1 MKKVFSV
8 FFLLLFVC
16 TIVAQESGEEVTV
29 SADRPGMATG
39 VDIMPFKKVQF
50 ETGFQWDYANKASS
64 MVLPTAM
71 LRVGVSNF
79 AELRLQYDG
88 TLAESGKNW
97 DYGVEPIVLGTKIR
111 VFEGWKFVPA
121 ISFMA
126 NLALPSSTELAQTM
140 HVAPS
145 LYLLFQNDVTDWFN
159 IGYNVGV
166 EWNGTDATPA
176 TFLAVCLGFGITD
189 NLGAF
194 LESYNYFTRYNLKNG
209 KTAVDTNLDFGFNY
223 IVHPRVQ
230 LDLYASFNCQNPK
243 LYSNL
248 GFGIAWLIN

>member
-1 MKKVFSV
+1 MKRITIFL
-8 FFLLLFVC
+8 FFIISLLSI
-16 TIVAQESGEEVTV
+16 TAQESIDVI

-50 ETGFQWDYANKASS
+50 ETGFQWDYADKTSS
-64 MVLPTAM
+64 VILPTAM
-71 LRVGVSNF
+71 LRVGVSSF

-88 TLAESGKNW
+88 TLTEGSSKWN
-97 DYGVEPIVLGTKIR
+97 YGVEPIILGTKIR
-111 VFEGWKFVPA
+111 VFEGWKYVPA
-121 ISFMA
+121 VSFMA
-126 NLALPSSTELAQTM
+126 NLAIPSTSELAKSM

-145 LYLLFQNDVTDWFN
+145 IYLLFQNDITDWFN
-159 IGYNVGV
+159 VGYNVGA
-166 EWNGTDATPA
+166 EWNGVDATPA
-176 TFLAVCLGFGITD
+176 TFFAVCLGFGITD

-194 LESYNYFTRYNLKNG
+194 LESYNYFSRYDLNNG
-209 KTAVDTNLDFGFNY
+209 KTAVDANLDFGFNY

-230 LDLYASFNCQNPK
+230 LDLYASFNCKNPK